1 METIKC
7 ALVDDEPLAL
17 ELLKSYVS
25 RIPSLELTHCYS
37 SAVEAAKL
45 IQEPVDLLFLD
56 IQMPELNGMEFA
68 RLLPETTRVVF
79 ITAFDKYALEGFRV
93 NALDYLLKP
102 VSFDTF
108 LQVVQKAQKWFAL
121 QENKASSSDA
131 HSQESADAKNEGDA
145 HNDCMFVKSDYKL
158 YKIFYKDIL
167 YIEGLKDYVKIYL
180 DDERKSIL
188 TLASLK
194 NTIAQLP
201 GHFIRI
207 HRSFIINV
215 DKVQMV
221 DKGSVKLSN
230 GTLLPTSEGFKEE
243 FTKYLE
249 QRTIN

>member
-1 METIKC
+1 MKTIKC

-17 ELLKSYVS
+17 ELLKSYVK
-25 RIPSLELTHCYS
+25 RIPSLELTQCYS

-45 IQEPVDLLFLD
+45 IQDSVELLFLD
-56 IQMPELNGMEFA
+56 IQMPDLNGMEFA

-79 ITAFDKYALEGFRV
+79 ITAFDKYAVEGFRV

-102 VSFDTF
+102 VSFDAF
-108 LQVVQKAQKWFAL
+108 LGAVKKAQQWYAL
-121 QENKASSSDA
+121 QENKPNTVSISDV
-131 HSQESADAKNEGDA
+131 SEEKGSIDTQD
-145 HNDCMFVKSDYKL
+145 DCIFVKSDYKL
-158 YKIFYKDIL
+158 HKVPFKDIL

-180 DDERKSIL
+180 DDARKSIL

-194 NTIAQLP
+194 SLDTKLP
-201 GHFIRI
+201 NRFIRI

-221 DKGSVKLSN
+221 DKGSVRLTN
-230 GTLLPTSEGFKEE
+230 GTLLPTSEGFKDE
-243 FTKYLE
+243 FLNYLE

>member
-1 METIKC
+1 MKTIKC

-17 ELLKSYVS
+17 ELLKSYVK
-25 RIPSLELTHCYS
+25 RIPSLELTQCYS

-45 IQEPVDLLFLD
+45 IQDPVELLFLD
-56 IQMPELNGMEFA
+56 IQMPDLNGMEFA

-79 ITAFDKYALEGFRV
+79 ITAFDKYAVEGFRV

-102 VSFDTF
+102 VSFDAF
-108 LQVVQKAQKWFAL
+108 LGAVKKAQQWYAL
-121 QENKASSSDA
+121 QENKPNTVSISDV
-131 HSQESADAKNEGDA
+131 SEEKGSIDTQD
-145 HNDCMFVKSDYKL
+145 DCIFVKSDYKL
-158 YKIFYKDIL
+158 HKVPFKDIL

-180 DDERKSIL
+180 DDARKSIL

-194 NTIAQLP
+194 SLDTKLP
-201 GHFIRI
+201 NRFIRI

-221 DKGSVKLSN
+221 DKGSVKLTN
-230 GTLLPTSEGFKEE
+230 GTLLPTSEGFKDE
-243 FTKYLE
+243 FLNYLE